1 MPQNDA
7 NFGIGTLEPSFKQ
20 MVQAETEARDQPKT
34 KFGYHRHPDQDRAG
48 AAVAE
53 HAVVV
58 VGAGPVGLSFAIDLA
73 QRGQRVV
80 LLDDADRI
88 GEGSRAICFSK
99 RSLEFWDRLGIGDR
113 MVQKGVVWSVGKIFH
128 GNSQLYQFDL
138 LSEQGHK
145 RPAFINL
152 QQFHAE
158 AYLVD
163 RVEQLPAISLRWRN
177 KVTALEQR
185 NDGALLTIETPD
197 GPYLLNASY
206 VVACDG
212 ARSSLRRMVG
222 AEFTGQVFEDQFL
235 IADVRMTAEFPTE
248 RWFWFDPPF
257 HAGRSALLHR
267 QPDDVWRIDLQ
278 LNRYADPALEKLPE
292 NVRPRIA
299 RMIGHDKFEFEWT
312 SLYKFQ
318 CRRMD
323 RFIHGRVIFA
333 GDAAH
338 QVSPFGARGANS
350 GLEDAE
356 NLAWKLDRVLR
367 RLSPETLLDSYHLE
381 RSTAADE
388 NIREST
394 RSTDF
399 MAPNSHQ
406 EARLRKAVLSLAKET
421 EFGKRMVNGGRLSV
435 PSKYFSPL
443 STSDCDSW
451 RGGPC
456 PGTSMPDA
464 PIATRS
470 GRAMFLTDAFIGQ
483 GTRFTLLAFGNGDAV
498 QAPEGVGSI
507 RIGGDD
513 FVDREGLATARYDA
527 ESGAA
532 YLLRPDGYVAA
543 RFRRPTRD
551 GIEIALARACGL
563 N

>member
-1 MPQNDA
+1 MAQAQTPAA
-7 NFGIGTLEPSFKQ
+7 N
-20 MVQAETEARDQPKT
+20 EAKT
-34 KFGYHRHPDQDRAG
+34 RARTQFGYRRHADQDRAG
-48 AAVAE
+48 GNAAE
-53 HAVVV
+53 HPVVV
-58 VGAGPVGLSFAIDLA
+58 VGAGPVGLSLAIDLA
-73 QRGQRVV
+73 QRGHGVV

-99 RSLEFWDRLGIGDR
+99 RSLEYWDRLGIGQR
-113 MVQKGVVWSVGKIFH
+113 MVDKGVVWSVGKIFH
-128 GNSQLYQFDL
+128 GDSQLYQFNL
-138 LSEQGHK
+138 LPEQGHK

-152 QQFHAE
+152 QQFYAE

-163 RVEQLPAISLRWRN
+163 RVGELGAIDLRWRN
-177 KVTALEQR
+177 KVTGLEAR
-185 NDGALLTIETPD
+185 NDRVVLTIETPD
-197 GPYLLNASY
+197 GLYRIEAQH
-206 VVACDG
+206 VIACDG
-212 ARSSLRRMVG
+212 ARSGLRKMVG
-222 AEFTGQVFEDQFL
+222 AEFSGQMFEDQFL
-235 IADVRMTAEFPTE
+235 IADVKMTAAFPTE

-257 HAGRSALLHR
+257 HAGRSALLHK

-278 LNRYADPALEKLPE
+278 LNRYADPSVEKQPD

-299 RMIGHDKFEFEWT
+299 RMLGHDKFEFEWI

-356 NLAWKLDRVLR
+356 NLAWKLDRVLQKT
-367 RLSPETLLDSYHLE
+367 SPDTLLESYHIE
-381 RSTAADE
+381 RSSAADE

-421 EFGKRMVNGGRLSV
+421 EFGKRMVNAGRLST
-435 PSKYFSPL
+435 PSIYDSPL
-443 STSDCDSW
+443 STADCDSW
-451 RGGPC
+451 RGGPA
-456 PGTSMPDA
+456 PGASMPDA
-464 PIATRS
+464 PLVARS
-470 GRAMFLTDAFIGQ
+470 GETMFLTDAFMQAGQ
-483 GTRFTLLAFGNGDAV
+483 RFTWLAFGKSGDV
-498 QAPEGVGSI
+498 PEDIGVI
-507 RIGGDD
+507 RIGEEGNFADP
-513 FVDREGLATARYDA
+513 EGLAGKRYDA
-527 ESGAA
+527 EPGTG

-543 RFRRPTRD
+543 RFRHPTRAAFD
-551 GIEIALARACGL
+551 AALSRACRL

>member
-1 MPQNDA
+1 MAQQSK
-7 NFGIGTLEPSFKQ
+7 IQ
-20 MVQAETEARDQPKT
+20 
-34 KFGYHRHPDQDRAG
+34 FGYRRHPDQDRDAG
-48 AAVAE
+48 DAAR
-53 HAVVV
+53 HPVVV
-58 VGAGPVGLSFAIDLA
+58 VGAGPVGLSLAIDLA
-73 QRGQRVV
+73 QRGQSVV

-99 RSLEFWDRLGIGDR
+99 RSLEYWDRLGIGQR
-113 MVQKGVVWSVGKIFH
+113 MVDKGVVWSVGKIFH
-128 GNSQLYQFDL
+128 GASQLYQFNL
-138 LSEQGHK
+138 LPEEGHK

-152 QQFHAE
+152 QQFYAE

-163 RVEQLPAISLRWRN
+163 RVQELAAVDLRWRN
-177 KVTALEQR
+177 KVIALAQR
-185 NDGALLTIETPD
+185 NDHAVLTVETPD
-197 GPYLLNASY
+197 GPYRIQADF

-212 ARSSLRRMVG
+212 ARSSLRQMVG
-222 AEFTGQVFEDQFL
+222 AEFAGQVFEDQFL
-235 IADVRMTAEFPTE
+235 IADVKMTAEFPTE

-257 HAGRSALLHR
+257 HAGRSALLHK
-267 QPDDVWRIDLQ
+267 QPDDIWRIDLQ
-278 LNRYADPALEKLPE
+278 LHPDADATVEKRPE

-299 RMIGHDKFEFEWT
+299 RMLGHEKFEFEWI

-318 CRRMD
+318 CRRMEK
-323 RFIHGRVIFA
+323 FIHGRVIFA

-367 RLSPETLLDSYHLE
+367 KISPEALLESYHTE
-381 RSTAADE
+381 RSAAADE

-399 MAPNSHQ
+399 MAPVSRQ

-421 EFGKRMVNGGRLSV
+421 EFGKRMINGGRLSV
-435 PSKYFSPL
+435 PSTYDSPL
-443 STSDCDSW
+443 SSADAEVW
-451 RGGPC
+451 RGGPR
-456 PGTSMPDA
+456 PGASMPDA
-464 PIATRS
+464 PVAARS
-470 GRAMFLTDAFIGQ
+470 GDSAYLTDAFIKQ
-483 GTRFTLLAFGNGDAV
+483 GKRFALLAFANGADV
-498 QAPEGVGSI
+498 EAPDGVGVI

-513 FVDREGLATARYDA
+513 GLSDPAGLVGARYDA
-527 ESGAA
+527 EPGTA

-543 RFRRPTRD
+543 RFRQPTRAALD
-551 GIEIALARACGL
+551 AALARATGH

>member
-1 MPQNDA
+1 
-7 NFGIGTLEPSFKQ
+7 
-20 MVQAETEARDQPKT
+20 MVQANPGQGASQAKVQ
-34 KFGYHRHPDQDRAG
+34 FGYHRHGDQDQITPT
-48 AAVAE
+48 E
-53 HAVVV
+53 HPVVV

-73 QRGQRVV
+73 QRGHAVV
-80 LLDDADRI
+80 VLDDADRI

-99 RSLEFWDRLGIGDR
+99 RSLEYWDRLGVGDR
-113 MVQKGVVWSVGKIFH
+113 MVDKGVVWNVGRIFH
-128 GNSQLYQFDL
+128 GPSELYQFNL
-138 LSEQGHK
+138 LPEPGHK

-152 QQFHAE
+152 QQFYAE

-163 RVEQLPAISLRWRN
+163 RVNELPAISLRWRN

-185 NDGALLTIETPD
+185 NDRVVLTIDTPE
-197 GPYLLNASY
+197 GPYRLSAQH
-206 VVACDG
+206 VIACDG
-212 ARSSLRRMVG
+212 ARSSLRQMVG
-222 AEFTGQVFEDQFL
+222 AEFSGTVFEDQFL
-235 IADVRMTAEFPTE
+235 IADVKMAADFPTE

-267 QPDDVWRIDLQ
+267 QPDNVWRIDLQ
-278 LNRYADPALEKLPE
+278 LSRYADPTVEKQPE

-299 RMIGHDKFEFEWT
+299 RMLGHDQFEFEWI

-318 CRRMD
+318 CRRME

-356 NLAWKLDRVLR
+356 NLSWKLDRVLR
-367 RLSPETLLDSYHLE
+367 GSSPVALLDTYHLE
-381 RSTAADE
+381 RSAAADE

-394 RSTDF
+394 RATDF

-406 EARLRKAVLSLAKET
+406 EARLRKVVLALAKDT

-435 PSKYFSPL
+435 PSLYQTPL
-443 STSDCDSW
+443 STADTEEW
-451 RGGPC
+451 QGGPC
-456 PGTSMPDA
+456 AGTSMPDA
-464 PIATRS
+464 PLIDRR
-470 GRAMFLTDAFIGQ
+470 GRPLFLTDAFNAQ
-483 GTRFTLLAFGNGDAV
+483 GRRFTLLSFETGHADDVPGGM
-498 QAPEGVGSI
+498 GVI
-507 RIGGDD
+507 EIGGERGLMDA
-513 FVDREGLATARYDA
+513 EGLVRGRYAA
-527 ESGAA
+527 EAGTS

-543 RFRRPTRD
+543 RFRHPTRAA
-551 GIEIALARACGL
+551 IEAAVARAAGL

>member
-1 MPQNDA
+1 MAQ
-7 NFGIGTLEPSFKQ
+7 T
-20 MVQAETEARDQPKT
+20 KT
-34 KFGYHRHPDQDRAG
+34 QFGYRRHGDQDRTG
-48 AAVAE
+48 ANPAE
-53 HAVVV
+53 YPVIV
-58 VGAGPVGLSFAIDLA
+58 VGAGPVGLSLAIDLA
-73 QRGQRVV
+73 QRGQKVV

-99 RSLEFWDRLGIGDR
+99 RSLEFWDRLGIGQR
-113 MVQKGVVWSVGKIFH
+113 MVDKGVVWSVGKIFH
-128 GNSQLYQFDL
+128 GASQLYRFNL
-138 LSEQGHK
+138 LPEEGHK

-152 QQFHAE
+152 QQFYAE

-163 RVEQLPAISLRWRN
+163 RVEELPDIDLRWRN
-177 KVTALEQR
+177 KVTGLSRHNDHVAL
-185 NDGALLTIETPD
+185 TVETPD
-197 GPYLLNASY
+197 GPYRMNAQY

-212 ARSSLRRMVG
+212 ARSSLRQMVG
-222 AEFTGQVFEDQFL
+222 ADFTGQMFEDQFL
-235 IADVRMTAEFPTE
+235 IADVRMTAAFPTE

-257 HAGRSALLHR
+257 HAGRSALLHK
-267 QPDDVWRIDLQ
+267 QPDDIWRIDLQ
-278 LNRYADPALEKLPE
+278 LSPDADAMVEKRPE

-299 RMIGHDKFEFEWT
+299 RMLGHDKFDFEWI

-323 RFIHGRVIFA
+323 RFVHGRVIFA

-356 NLAWKLDRVLR
+356 NIAWKLDRVLR
-367 RLSPETLLDSYHLE
+367 GTSPESLLESYHTE
-381 RSTAADE
+381 RSAAADE

-399 MAPNSHQ
+399 MAPVTQQ
-406 EARLRKAVLSLAKET
+406 EARLRKAVLSLARET

-435 PSKYFSPL
+435 PSVYDTPL
-443 STSDCDSW
+443 STADTDNW
-451 RGGPC
+451 RGGPR

-464 PIATRS
+464 PVADRN
-470 GRAMFLTDAFIGQ
+470 GNPMFLTEAFIRK
-483 GTRFTLLAFGNGDAV
+483 GTRFALLTFGNGKAVAAPADIGTIRVGGEDGLVDA
-498 QAPEGVGSI
+498 A
-507 RIGGDD
+507 
-513 FVDREGLATARYDA
+513 GLAGKRYDA
-527 ESGAA
+527 EPGAT

-543 RFRRPTRD
+543 RFRQPARSAID
-551 GIEIALARACGL
+551 VALKRACAL

>member
-1 MPQNDA
+1 MAQA
-7 NFGIGTLEPSFKQ
+7 NSLAANG
-20 MVQAETEARDQPKT
+20 AKT
-34 KFGYHRHPDQDRAG
+34 QFGYRRHVDQDRSATDI
-48 AAVAE
+48 AA
-53 HAVVV
+53 HPVVV

-73 QRGQRVV
+73 QRGHKVV

-99 RSLEFWDRLGIGDR
+99 RSLEYWDRLGVGDR
-113 MVQKGVVWSVGKIFH
+113 MVDKGVVWSVGRIFH
-128 GNSQLYQFDL
+128 GPSELYRFNL
-138 LSEQGHK
+138 LPEEGHK

-152 QQFHAE
+152 QQFYAE

-163 RVEQLPAISLRWRN
+163 RIEQLPAISLRWRN

-185 NDGALLTIETPD
+185 NDGVLVSIATPE
-197 GPYLLNASY
+197 GPYRLHAAY
-206 VVACDG
+206 VIACDG
-212 ARSSLRRMVG
+212 ARSSLRQMVG
-222 AEFTGQVFEDQFL
+222 AEFAGQVFEDQFL
-235 IADVRMTAEFPTE
+235 IADVKMTAEFPTE

-257 HAGRSALLHR
+257 HAGRSALLHK

-278 LNRYADPALEKLPE
+278 LRPDADPVAEKRPE

-299 RMIGHDKFEFEWT
+299 RMLGHDKFEFEWI

-323 RFIHGRVIFA
+323 KFIHGRVIFA

-356 NLAWKLDRVLR
+356 NLSWKLDRVLR
-367 RLSPETLLDSYHLE
+367 KQSPESLLESYHVE
-381 RSTAADE
+381 RSAAADE

-399 MAPNSHQ
+399 MAPSTAQ
-406 EARLRKAVLSLAKET
+406 EARLRKAVLALANET

-435 PSKYFSPL
+435 PTVYDSPL
-443 STSDCDSW
+443 STPDSEAW
-451 RGGPC
+451 RGGPR
-456 PGTSMPDA
+456 PGTSMYDA
-464 PIATRS
+464 PID
-470 GRAMFLTDAFIGQ
+470 GRYLTDAFIEQ
-483 GTRFTLLAFGNGDAV
+483 GTRFTCLAFGNGGTVEGPD
-498 QAPEGVGSI
+498 GVGMI
-507 RIGGDD
+507 KVGGEGG
-513 FVDREGLATARYDA
+513 FADRDQLAATRYDA
-527 ESGAA
+527 EPGTT

-543 RFRRPTRD
+543 RFRHPTRA
-551 GIEIALARACGL
+551 ALDAALSRAAGL
-563 N
+563 NSELRS

>member
-1 MPQNDA
+1 MA
-7 NFGIGTLEPSFKQ
+7 
-20 MVQAETEARDQPKT
+20 QAKT
-34 KFGYHRHPDQDRAG
+34 QFGYRRHPDQDRPG
-48 AAVAE
+48 ADVAE
-53 HAVVV
+53 HPVVI
-58 VGAGPVGLSFAIDLA
+58 VGAGPVGLSLAIDLA
-73 QRGQRVV
+73 QRGQNVV

-99 RSLEFWDRLGIGDR
+99 RSLEFWDRLGIGQR
-113 MVQKGVVWSVGKIFH
+113 MVDKGVVWSVGKIFH
-128 GNSQLYQFDL
+128 GASQLYQFNL
-138 LSEQGHK
+138 LPEPGHK

-152 QQFHAE
+152 QQFYAE

-163 RVEQLPAISLRWRN
+163 RVEELPAIDLRWRN
-177 KVTALEQR
+177 KVTALESR
-185 NDGALLTIETPD
+185 NDTVALTVSTPD
-197 GPYLLNASY
+197 GPYRLHAGY

-212 ARSSLRRMVG
+212 ARSSLRQMVG
-222 AEFTGQVFEDQFL
+222 AEFAGQVFEDQFL

-257 HAGRSALLHR
+257 HAGRSALLHK
-267 QPDDVWRIDLQ
+267 QPDDIWRIDLQ
-278 LNRYADPALEKLPE
+278 LSRDADPAIEKQPE
-292 NVRPRIA
+292 NVRPRIE
-299 RMIGHDKFEFEWT
+299 RMLGHDKFDFQWI

-323 RFIHGRVIFA
+323 RFVHGRVIFA

-356 NLAWKLDRVLR
+356 NLSWKLDRVLR
-367 RLSPETLLDSYHLE
+367 GQSPASLLESYHIE
-381 RSTAADE
+381 RSDAADE

-399 MAPNSHQ
+399 MAPSSRQ

-435 PSKYFSPL
+435 PSVYESPL
-443 STSDCDSW
+443 STADGDAW
-451 RGGPC
+451 RGGPR
-456 PGTSMPDA
+456 PGASMPDA
-464 PIATRS
+464 PMAVPS
-470 GRAMFLTDAFIGQ
+470 GRAKFLTEAFIDNGAK
-483 GTRFTLLAFGNGDAV
+483 FTLLEFGNGATADA
-498 QAPEGVGSI
+498 PKGVGAI
-507 RIGGDD
+507 RIGGEGGLADS
-513 FVDREGLATARYDA
+513 EGLALTRYDA
-527 ESGAA
+527 EPGTA

-543 RFRRPTRD
+543 RFRQPTRSALD
-551 GIEIALARACGL
+551 AALARASGL

>member
-1 MPQNDA
+1 MAQSK
-7 NFGIGTLEPSFKQ
+7 IQ
-20 MVQAETEARDQPKT
+20 
-34 KFGYHRHPDQDRAG
+34 FGYRRHRDQDRTEGDLAHR
-48 AAVAE
+48 AI
-53 HAVVV
+53 VV
-58 VGAGPVGLSFAIDLA
+58 VGAGPVGLSLAIDLG
-73 QRGQRVV
+73 QRGHGVV

-99 RSLEFWDRLGIGDR
+99 RSLEYWDRLGVGGR
-113 MVQKGVVWSVGKIFH
+113 MVGKGVVWGVGRIFH
-128 GNSQLYQFDL
+128 GASQLYQFNL
-138 LSEQGHK
+138 LPEQGHK

-163 RVEQLPAISLRWRN
+163 RVQELSAIDLRWRN
-177 KVTALEQR
+177 RVVGLEQR
-185 NDGALLTIETPD
+185 NDHIQLTVETPD
-197 GPYLLNASY
+197 GPYRMRADY

-212 ARSSLRRMVG
+212 ARSALRQMVG

-235 IADVRMTAEFPTE
+235 IADVKMREDFPSE

-267 QPDDVWRIDLQ
+267 QPDDIWRIDLQ
-278 LNRYADPALEKLPE
+278 LHPEADPLVEKRPE
-292 NVRPRIA
+292 NVRPRIE
-299 RMIGHDKFEFEWT
+299 RMLGHENFDFEWI

-323 RFIHGRVIFA
+323 KFIHGRVIFA

-367 RLSPETLLDSYHLE
+367 GLSPERLLQSYQLE
-381 RSTAADE
+381 RSAAADE

-399 MAPNSHQ
+399 MAPSSRQ
-406 EARLRKAVLSLAKET
+406 EARLRKAVLSLARET
-421 EFGKRMVNGGRLSV
+421 EFGKRMINAGRLST
-435 PSKYFSPL
+435 PSIYDSPL
-443 STSDCDSW
+443 STADCEAW
-451 RGGPC
+451 RGGPR
-456 PGTSMPDA
+456 PGASMPDA
-464 PIATRS
+464 PIATRR
-470 GRAMFLTDAFIGQ
+470 GEDGFLTDAFIKA
-483 GTRFTLLAFGNGDAV
+483 GTRLTLLEFGNSGPV
-498 QAPEGVGSI
+498 QAPKELGVI
-507 RIGGDD
+507 RIGGGGEFSDPT
-513 FVDREGLATARYDA
+513 GLAGARYDA
-527 ESGAA
+527 EPGTA

-543 RFRRPTRD
+543 RFRHPTSAAL
-551 GIEIALARACGL
+551 EAALARASGI

>member
-1 MPQNDA
+1 MAPA
-7 NFGIGTLEPSFKQ
+7 NTH
-20 MVQAETEARDQPKT
+20 QAKT
-34 KFGYHRHPDQDRAG
+34 QFGYRRHPDQDRSG
-48 AAVAE
+48 QNPAE
-53 HAVVV
+53 HPVVI
-58 VGAGPVGLSFAIDLA
+58 VGAGPVGLSLAIDLA
-73 QRGQRVV
+73 QRGQHVV

-99 RSLEFWDRLGIGDR
+99 RSLEYWDRLGVGDR
-113 MVQKGVVWSVGKIFH
+113 MVDKGVVWSVGRIFH
-128 GNSQLYQFDL
+128 GESQLYQFNL
-138 LSEQGHK
+138 LPEDGHK

-152 QQFHAE
+152 QQYYAE

-163 RVEQLPAISLRWRN
+163 RISDLPAIDLRWRN
-177 KVTALEQR
+177 KVTGIEQR
-185 NDGALLTIETPD
+185 NDSVALTIETPE
-197 GPYLLNASY
+197 GAYRLHGQY
-206 VVACDG
+206 VIACDG
-212 ARSSLRRMVG
+212 ARSSLRQMVG
-222 AEFTGQVFEDQFL
+222 AEFAGQVFEDQFL
-235 IADVRMTAEFPTE
+235 IADVKMTAEFPTE

-278 LNRYADPALEKLPE
+278 LNRYADPVVEKKPE

-299 RMIGHDKFEFEWT
+299 RMLGHDKFEFEWI

-333 GDAAH
+333 GDSAH

-356 NLAWKLDRVLR
+356 NLSWKLDRVLR
-367 RLSPETLLDSYHLE
+367 RTSPASLLESYHVE
-381 RSTAADE
+381 RSMAADE

-406 EARLRKAVLSLAKET
+406 EARLRKAVLSLARET

-435 PSKYFSPL
+435 PCSYDSPL
-443 STSDCDSW
+443 SSPDADAW
-451 RGGPC
+451 RGGPL
-456 PGTSMPDA
+456 PGRSMLDA
-464 PIATRS
+464 PIAGGS
-470 GRAMFLTDAFIGQ
+470 SYLTDAFRKD
-483 GTRFTLLAFGNGDAV
+483 GTAFTLLSFDHG
-498 QAPEGVGSI
+498 APTEAPAGVKQI
-507 RIGGDD
+507 RIGEG
-513 FVDREGLATARYDA
+513 GLADPNGIVAKRYDA
-527 ESGAA
+527 EAGSA

-543 RFRRPTRD
+543 RFRHPTRD
-551 GIEIALARACGL
+551 GVAAALSRAQGL

>member
-1 MPQNDA
+1 
-7 NFGIGTLEPSFKQ
+7 
-20 MVQAETEARDQPKT
+20 
-34 KFGYHRHPDQDRAG
+34 
-48 AAVAE
+48 
-53 HAVVV
+53 
-58 VGAGPVGLSFAIDLA
+58 
-73 QRGQRVV
+73 VV

-99 RSLEFWDRLGIGDR
+99 RSLEFWDRLGIGQR
-113 MVQKGVVWSVGKIFH
+113 MVDKGVVWSVGRIFH
-128 GNSQLYQFDL
+128 GEQQLYQFNL
-138 LSEQGHK
+138 LPEPGHK

-152 QQFHAE
+152 QQFYAE

-163 RVEQLPAISLRWRN
+163 RAGELAAIDLRWRN
-177 KVTALEQR
+177 KVIGLEQR
-185 NDGALLTIETPD
+185 NDHAVLTIETPD
-197 GPYLLNASY
+197 GAYRLRADY

-212 ARSSLRRMVG
+212 ARSSLRQMVG
-222 AEFTGQVFEDQFL
+222 AEFAGQVFEDQFL
-235 IADVRMTAEFPTE
+235 IADVRMMAEFPTE

-257 HAGRSALLHR
+257 HAGRSALLHK
-267 QPDDVWRIDLQ
+267 QPDDIWRIDLQ
-278 LNRYADPALEKLPE
+278 LDRDADPVAERRPE

-299 RMIGHDKFEFEWT
+299 RMLGHDQFEFEWI

-323 RFIHGRVIFA
+323 RFRHGRVIFA

-356 NLAWKLDRVLR
+356 NIAWKLDRVLKGT
-367 RLSPETLLDSYHLE
+367 SPESLLESYHTE
-381 RSTAADE
+381 RSAAADE

-399 MAPNSHQ
+399 MAPSSRQ

-435 PSKYFSPL
+435 PSIYDSPL
-443 STSDCDSW
+443 SSADRDQW
-451 RGGPC
+451 RGGPR
-456 PGTSMPDA
+456 PGASMADA
-464 PIATRS
+464 PVAPRH
-470 GRAMFLTDAFIGQ
+470 GAPAFLTEAFIQAGS
-483 GTRFTLLAFGNGDAV
+483 RFTLLEFANGGATDV
-498 QAPEGVGSI
+498 PDDVGVV

-513 FVDREGLATARYDA
+513 GWSDPEGLACSRYDA
-527 ESGAA
+527 EPGTA

-543 RFRRPTRD
+543 RFRHPTRAA
-551 GIEIALARACGL
+551 IEAALARAAGHH
-563 N
+563 

>member
-1 MPQNDA
+1 MAQADTQA
-7 NFGIGTLEPSFKQ
+7 KEP
-20 MVQAETEARDQPKT
+20 AKT
-34 KFGYHRHPDQDRAG
+34 QFGYRRHADQDRSG
-48 AAVAE
+48 ADVAE

-58 VGAGPVGLSFAIDLA
+58 VGAGPVGLSLAIDLA
-73 QRGQRVV
+73 QRGQAVV

-99 RSLEFWDRLGIGDR
+99 RSLEYWDRLGTGQR
-113 MVQKGVVWSVGKIFH
+113 MVDKGVVWSVGKIFH
-128 GNSQLYQFDL
+128 GHSQLYQFNL
-138 LSEQGHK
+138 LPEPGHK

-152 QQFHAE
+152 QQFYAE

-163 RVEQLPAISLRWRN
+163 RVEQLPAIDLRWRN
-177 KVTALEQR
+177 KVVALEQR
-185 NDGALLTIETPD
+185 NDCVALTIATPD
-197 GPYLLNASY
+197 GPYRMHARY

-212 ARSSLRRMVG
+212 ARSSLRQMVG
-222 AEFTGQVFEDQFL
+222 AEFAGQVFEDQFL
-235 IADVRMTAEFPTE
+235 IADVKMTAAFPTE

-257 HAGRSALLHR
+257 HTGRSALLHK
-267 QPDDVWRIDLQ
+267 QPDDIWRIDLQ
-278 LNRYADPALEKLPE
+278 LNRDADPATEKRPE
-292 NVRPRIA
+292 NVRPRIG
-299 RMIGHDKFEFEWT
+299 RMLGHDKFDFEWI

-323 RFIHGRVIFA
+323 RFVHGRVLFA

-367 RLSPETLLDSYHLE
+367 KTSPESLLDSYHVE
-381 RSTAADE
+381 RSAAADE

-399 MAPNSHQ
+399 MAPATRQ

-435 PSKYFSPL
+435 PSIYDTPL
-443 STSDCDSW
+443 STADGEAW
-451 RGGPC
+451 RGGPR

-464 PIATRS
+464 PIATNS
-470 GRAMFLTDAFIGQ
+470 GASMYLTDAFVDR
-483 GTRFTLLAFGNGDAV
+483 GTDFALVSFDNGSAV
-498 QAPEGVGSI
+498 EVPEGVNV
-507 RIGGDD
+507 IGVGGEGG
-513 FVDREGLATARYDA
+513 FVDAEGLAGSRYDA
-527 ESGAA
+527 EPGTT

-543 RFRRPTRD
+543 RFRRPTRAALEAALSRAA
-551 GIEIALARACGL
+551 GIS
-563 N
+563 

>member
-1 MPQNDA
+1 MAQ
-7 NFGIGTLEPSFKQ
+7 PSKIQ
-20 MVQAETEARDQPKT
+20 
-34 KFGYHRHPDQDRAG
+34 FGYRRHPDQDRAAG
-48 AAVAE
+48 DAAR
-53 HAVVV
+53 HPVVV
-58 VGAGPVGLSFAIDLA
+58 VGAGPVGLSLAIDLA
-73 QRGQRVV
+73 QRGQPVV

-99 RSLEFWDRLGIGDR
+99 RSLEYWDRLGVGQR
-113 MVQKGVVWSVGKIFH
+113 MVDKGVVWSVGKIFH
-128 GNSQLYQFDL
+128 GASQLYQFNL
-138 LSEQGHK
+138 LPEEGHK

-152 QQFHAE
+152 QQFYAE

-163 RVEQLPAISLRWRN
+163 RVQELAGVDLRWRN
-177 KVTALEQR
+177 KVVALEQR
-185 NDGALLTIETPD
+185 NDHAVLTVDTPD
-197 GPYLLNASY
+197 GSY
-206 VVACDG
+206 RVQADFVIACDG
-212 ARSSLRRMVG
+212 ARSSLRQMVG
-222 AEFTGQVFEDQFL
+222 AEFSGKVFEDQFL
-235 IADVRMTAEFPTE
+235 IADVRMTAAFPTE

-257 HAGRSALLHR
+257 HAGRSALLHK
-267 QPDDVWRIDLQ
+267 QPDDIWRIDLQ
-278 LNRYADPALEKLPE
+278 LSRFADPAFEKQPE

-299 RMIGHDKFEFEWT
+299 RMLGHDAFEFEWI

-323 RFIHGRVIFA
+323 KFVHGRVVFA

-367 RLSPETLLDSYHLE
+367 KTSPEALLESYHIE
-381 RSTAADE
+381 RSAAADE

-435 PSKYFSPL
+435 PSVYETPL
-443 STSDCDSW
+443 STSDAETW
-451 RGGPC
+451 RGGPR
-456 PGTSMPDA
+456 PGASMPDA
-464 PIATRS
+464 PVTARS
-470 GRAMFLTDAFIGQ
+470 GEPAYLTDVFVGERK
-483 GTRFTLLAFGNGDAV
+483 RFTLLEFANGADV
-498 QAPEGVGSI
+498 EAPDEVGVI
-507 RIGGDD
+507 RIGGED
-513 FVDREGLATARYDA
+513 GLSDSSGVLAARYDA
-527 ESGAA
+527 EPGTA

-543 RFRRPTRD
+543 RFRKPTRAALD
-551 GIEIALARACGL
+551 AALARATGH

>member
-1 MPQNDA
+1 MA
-7 NFGIGTLEPSFKQ
+7 
-20 MVQAETEARDQPKT
+20 QAENQARTQ
-34 KFGYHRHPDQDRAG
+34 FGYRRHSDQDKAG
-48 AAVAE
+48 ADVAE
-53 HAVVV
+53 YPVVV
-58 VGAGPVGLSFAIDLA
+58 VGAGPVGLSLAIDLA
-73 QRGQRVV
+73 QRGQSVV

-99 RSLEFWDRLGIGDR
+99 RSLEFWDRLGIGQR
-113 MVQKGVVWSVGKIFH
+113 MVDKGVVWSVGKIFH
-128 GNSQLYQFDL
+128 GHSQLYQFNL
-138 LSEQGHK
+138 LPEQGHK

-152 QQFHAE
+152 QQFYAE

-163 RVEQLPAISLRWRN
+163 RVGELSSSDLRWRN
-177 KVTALEQR
+177 KVTGLEQR
-185 NDGALLTIETPD
+185 NDYVALTVLTPD
-197 GPYLLNASY
+197 GPYRMHAQF

-212 ARSSLRRMVG
+212 ARSSLRQMVG
-222 AEFTGQVFEDQFL
+222 AEFAGQVFEDQFL
-235 IADVRMTAEFPTE
+235 IADVKMTAEFPTE

-257 HAGRSALLHR
+257 HAGRSALLHK
-267 QPDDVWRIDLQ
+267 QPDDIWRIDLQ
-278 LNRYADPALEKLPE
+278 LNRYADPAAEKLPE

-299 RMIGHDKFEFEWT
+299 RMLGHDKFEFEWI

-356 NLAWKLDRVLR
+356 NLSWKLDRVLR
-367 RLSPETLLDSYHLE
+367 RQSPESLLESYHVE
-381 RSTAADE
+381 RSAAADE

-421 EFGKRMVNGGRLSV
+421 EFGKRMVNAGRLSV
-435 PSKYFSPL
+435 PSMYETPL
-443 STSDCDSW
+443 STDDGVAW
-451 RGGPC
+451 AGGPP
-456 PGTSMPDA
+456 PGASMPDA
-464 PIATRS
+464 PISARS
-470 GRAMFLTDAFIGQ
+470 GDAMFLTEAFIQ
-483 GTRFTLLAFGNGDAV
+483 KGTGFTWLEFANGAATDA
-498 QAPEGVGSI
+498 PDGLGVI
-507 RIGGDD
+507 RIGGADG
-513 FVDREGLATARYDA
+513 FVDTEGLAGARYDA
-527 ESGAA
+527 EPGTA

-543 RFRRPTRD
+543 RFRHPTRTAVD
-551 GIEIALARACGL
+551 VALSRACGL

>member
-1 MPQNDA
+1 MA
-7 NFGIGTLEPSFKQ
+7 
-20 MVQAETEARDQPKT
+20 QAKT
-34 KFGYHRHPDQDRAG
+34 QFGYRRHPDQDRAG
-48 AAVAE
+48 ENAAE
-53 HAVVV
+53 HPVVV
-58 VGAGPVGLSFAIDLA
+58 VGAGPVGLSLAIDLA
-73 QRGQRVV
+73 QRGQSVV

-99 RSLEFWDRLGIGDR
+99 RSLEFWDRLGIGQR
-113 MVQKGVVWSVGKIFH
+113 MVDKGVVWSVGKIFH
-128 GNSQLYQFDL
+128 GNSQLYQFNL
-138 LSEQGHK
+138 LPEQGHK

-152 QQFHAE
+152 QQFYAE

-163 RVEQLPAISLRWRN
+163 RVEELSAVDLRWRN
-177 KVTALEQR
+177 KVVGLEQR
-185 NDGALLTIETPD
+185 NDYVALTVATPEGAYRLHA
-197 GPYLLNASY
+197 NF

-212 ARSSLRRMVG
+212 ARSSLRQMVG
-222 AEFTGQVFEDQFL
+222 AEFAGQVFEDQFL

-257 HAGRSALLHR
+257 HAGRSALLHK
-267 QPDDVWRIDLQ
+267 QPDDIWRIDLQ
-278 LNRYADPALEKLPE
+278 LNRDADPTVEKLPE

-299 RMIGHDKFEFEWT
+299 RMLGHEKFEFVWI

-356 NLAWKLDRVLR
+356 NIAWKLDRVLR
-367 RLSPETLLDSYHLE
+367 KTSPESLLESYQVE
-381 RSTAADE
+381 RSAAADE

-399 MAPNSHQ
+399 MAPVSRQ
-406 EARLRKAVLSLAKET
+406 EARLRKAVLSLARET

-435 PSKYFSPL
+435 PSVYDSPL
-443 STSDCDSW
+443 STADGDAW
-451 RGGPC
+451 RGGPR
-456 PGTSMPDA
+456 PGASMPDA
-464 PIATRS
+464 PLSARS
-470 GRAMFLTDAFIGQ
+470 GVSMFLTEAFIKQ
-483 GTRFTLLAFGNGDAV
+483 GTRFTWLAFGNGAATV
-498 QAPEGVGSI
+498 APEGLGMV

-513 FVDREGLATARYDA
+513 GFVDTHGLAGARYDA
-527 ESGAA
+527 EPGTA

-543 RFRRPTRD
+543 RFRHPSRTAVD
-551 GIEIALARACGL
+551 AALARASGL
-563 N
+563 S